1 MVASSDFG
9 NVFSVLIAS
18 AWLPYV
24 PMTGLQILIQ
34 NLLYDISQIAI
45 PWDRM
50 DEEYLLTPQV
60 WNVKDILRFVLV
72 LGPTSS
78 TIDMCTF
85 SLNWFYYGIRTANSG
100 GVAGAHTNWF
110 LQGLLTQTL
119 IVHMLRT
126 AKIPLFPAPRGPR
139 TGFHHGDDHF
149 RRLRYSV
156 HSAFPARYVTC
167 ETGKLVRWF
176 LGCRAIAVLCGSAA
190 GEDAVHSIIQDLDL
204 RADVAIEEPI
214 TWC

>member
-1 MVASSDFG
+1 MVASSNFG

-60 WNVKDILRFVLV
+60 WNVKDVLRFVLV

-126 AKIPLFPAPRGPR
+126 AKIPLFQRRAAHVLVF
-139 TGFHHGDDHF
+139 TTVTIIFVGFAIPYIPPFQHAM
-149 RRLRYSV
+149 L
-156 HSAFPARYVTC
+156 
-167 ETGKLVRWF
+167 LVRPANSFVGF
-176 LGCRAIAVLCGSAA
+176 L
-190 GEDAVHSIIQDLDL
+190 
-204 RADVAIEEPI
+204 VAELLLYCVEVQLVKMLYIRLFKI
-214 TWC
+214 WI